1 MAHKPAQVVIIGND
15 GTETTRIQKILS
27 DDPQYRFKAHVCK
40 TLAESASLLKTVTP
54 QLVFLDLVLPD
65 SPEAEIYL
73 QLKESFKQS
82 PVLVFI
88 KAGQQSL
95 ARDAMTL
102 GAQDYFVKGQWQP
115 DVMRHVIHRILEKNR
130 EPRGQ
135 QAPLDFE
142 EMIASFSTLFLSL
155 HHDQL
160 EQALREAIARLG
172 DTIDADRVHLYI
184 FTREGESTE
193 FVYDWNQEDA
203 PSLRPADKKVCLK
216 DLPWLY
222 RRLKAF
228 EPITITSSEDLPQ
241 EAKEE
246 LAYVEAQKIQ
256 SMVRIPLNYRG
267 KLVGCLGLDA
277 VQQVRV
283 WPDWMWRDLKLMGEL
298 FVGVHYRKETEDR
311 LQKLSLAVEQ
321 SPSIVMVTDCEGH
334 IEYVNPKFTEVT
346 GYALEEVA
354 GKTPS
359 FLNSGK
365 IPSEEFKK
373 LWQVIK
379 EGKEWQ
385 GEFINRKK
393 NGELY
398 WEKAVIS
405 SIRNSEGSITH
416 FLAVKEDITKR
427 KWAEETIQ
435 HMAYYDPLTDLP
447 NRMLFNDRLGQ
458 ALAQARRKN
467 QLVAILFLDLDRF
480 KVINDTLGHTMGD
493 LLLRSVAERLKK
505 FTREGDTIARMGG
518 DEFTFLLTGINQVDE
533 AVKTAQNI
541 LDVLKHSF
549 NLEGHE
555 VHITPSIGIS
565 IFPYDGN
572 DGVTLV
578 KNADA
583 ALNRAKEQGRTNY
596 QLYTPVMNAKA
607 FERMTLENSLR
618 KALEKGEFTLYYQP
632 QVDLEFGEIVGM
644 EALIRWEH
652 PDLGL
657 VSPAQFIPMAEETG
671 LIVPIGEWVLKTAC
685 AQNKKWQDLGYRP
698 MRIAVNLSARQFNEK
713 NLVEMISGALKET
726 RLEPQW
732 LDLEITESVIMQ
744 QLETTIATMRDL
756 HHLGIQISIDDFG
769 IGYSSLS
776 YLKKFPVHTLKI
788 DQSFIR
794 EITTDPDD
802 AAITAA
808 VIAMGHSLKLK
819 VIAEGVETMEQ
830 LQMLKSLKCDRM
842 QGYLFSRPVPAQTI
856 TPLLMEG
863 WHLKETETGT

>member
-1 MAHKPAQVVIIGND
+1 MPYKPALVLLIGND
-15 GTETTRIQKILS
+15 GGEGARIQKILS
-27 DDPQYRFKAHVCK
+27 EDFHHRFKFHTVSDLPAAKEFLKNEKVDLIFFDLTLFSGEGMQPFLEIRESRGSAPLIVMSDASQQSMAHQCVEQGASDYFLK
-40 TLAESASLLKTVTP
+40 NAWSPDVLRHVVDRLIEKNDGPPLDSDPADLIEMVASLSSRFMSLYPDQIEPALCDAVAR
-54 QLVFLDLVLPD
+54 LVR
-65 SPEAEIYL
+65 E
-73 QLKESFKQS
+73 
-82 PVLVFI
+82 
-88 KAGQQSL
+88 
-95 ARDAMTL
+95 L
-102 GAQDYFVKGQWQP
+102 GA
-115 DVMRHVIHRILEKNR
+115 
-130 EPRGQ
+130 
-135 QAPLDFE
+135 
-142 EMIASFSTLFLSL
+142 
-155 HHDQL
+155 DQ
-160 EQALREAIARLG
+160 I
-172 DTIDADRVHLYI
+172 HLYI
-184 FTREGESTE
+184 FSGEQNLADV
-193 FVYDWNQEDA
+193 VYHCSDGYGGG
-203 PSLRPADKKVCLK
+203 KVQKEKSFCLK
-216 DLPWLY
+216 DYPWFQEKM
-222 RRLKAF
+222 KAF
-228 EPITITSSEDLPQ
+228 EVVCIVKP
-241 EAKEE
+241 EE
-246 LAYVEAQKIQ
+246 LPTEAMEEKKFMKTGKIQ
-256 SMVRIPLNYRG
+256 SLIRIPLHYQG
-267 KLVGCLGLDA
+267 ALVGCFGLDSFESGNI
-277 VQQVRV
+277 
-283 WPDWMWRDLKLMGEL
+283 WPEWMWRDLRLIGEL
-298 FVGVHYRKETEDR
+298 LVGAHYRKETEGR

-321 SPSIVMVTDCEGH
+321 SPSIVMVTDSEGR

-346 GYALEEVA
+346 GYALDEVA
-354 GKTPS
+354 GRTPG

-365 IPSEEFKK
+365 IPPEEFKK

-398 WEKAVIS
+398 WERAVIS
-405 SIRNSEGSITH
+405 SIRDSQGKITH
-416 FLAVKEDITKR
+416 FLALKEDITKR

-467 QLVAILFLDLDRF
+467 HLVAILFLDLDRF

-493 LLLRSVAERLKK
+493 LLLRSVAERLRK

-518 DEFTFLLTGINQVDE
+518 DEFTFLLTGLNQVDE
-533 AVKTAQNI
+533 AVKTAQSI
-541 LDVLKHSF
+541 LDVLKHPF

-632 QVDLEFGEIVGM
+632 QVDLDSGEIIGM
-644 EALIRWEH
+644 EALLRWEH

-671 LIVPIGEWVLKTAC
+671 LIVPIGEWVLRTAC
-685 AQNKKWQDLGYRP
+685 AQNKKWQELGYKP
-698 MRIAVNLSARQFNEK
+698 MHIAVNLSARQFNEK
-713 NLVEMISGALKET
+713 NLVDMISGVLRET
-726 RLEPQW
+726 GLDPQW
-732 LDLEITESVIMQ
+732 LDLEITESVIMSH
-744 QLETTIATMRDL
+744 LESTIATMRDL

-830 LQMLKSLKCDRM
+830 LQLLKGLKCDRM

-863 WHLKETETGT
+863 WHLKAPQTGT